1 MSLYTGELPAVVDFR
16 TFDCDPGEHTLTIIA
31 NSTFGETANYTYT
44 FYAIIPSELPL
55 ATIGLYLP
63 IRGNL
68 TISASDKMGAPVETS
83 LQFNLSKCAHV
94 TYYRLYTQPSKCIL
108 LHALVAIMVV

>member
-1 MSLYTGELPAVVDFR
+1 MCV
-16 TFDCDPGEHTLTIIA
+16 LTILLI
-31 NSTFGETANYTYT
+31 NIIIIGLNVHNFV
-44 FYAIIPSELPL
+44 IIPSELPL